1 MGAREGFAAGLRLHL
16 AQAQPP
22 YLVLS
27 ERERHLLGLLA
38 EGFTNVRIGQRVHR
52 SERTVRN
59 QLTRIYRK
67 LGASNRA
74 EAVALYLTRHRLP
87 SR

>member
-1 MGAREGFAAGLRLHL
+1 MGAREGFAAGLPLHE

>member
-1 MGAREGFAAGLRLHL
+1 MGAREGFAAGLPLHE

-74 EAVALYLTRHRLP
+74 EAVALYLTRHRPPL
-87 SR
+87 R